1 MKKPLRRTLAT
12 VAATSLLGLSGMAA
26 TAPAAQAQSKICS
39 SVKHQAEYL
48 RHRLNDARSQQDFWY
63 WHFALKNAQSK
74 ARHYGC
80 GAV

>member
-39 SVKHQAEYL
+39 SVKHQAEWARYK
-48 RHRLNDARSQQDFWY
+48 RDHARSHQDSWY
-63 WHFALKNAQSK
+63 WQLALQNAQSK